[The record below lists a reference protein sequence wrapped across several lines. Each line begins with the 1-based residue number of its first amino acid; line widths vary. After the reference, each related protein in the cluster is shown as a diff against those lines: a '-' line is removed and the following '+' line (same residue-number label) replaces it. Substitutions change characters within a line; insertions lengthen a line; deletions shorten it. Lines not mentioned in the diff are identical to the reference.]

1 MRRSVRSATMRV
13 RVPGARCEMI
23 EPAGLPP
30 GRRIQHCR
38 ERAGM
43 SRRVLGGL
51 IDRSAEWV
59 KAVETG
65 RLQTPRLTMLLR
77 IARALGVDDLAV
89 LTGDDQAVPVQVF
102 TSEPHAAL
110 AAVRAALTGYQV
122 TPAGTA
128 PSVDHLGI
136 RLEQAWAVRHSSP
149 DHRTQLGAVLPGLIG
164 DAQRAVRLHTDA
176 RGARR
181 LLARVYQLTDFYV
194 AYQPAPELVWLVA
207 DRAMREA
214 RDADD
219 PYLIG
224 GSAWALV
231 QALRDSGRW
240 DEAMTVAHDASG
252 LLDLADVPDNWRAMW
267 GALQI
272 EAGYVLARRGRAG
285 EAWGY
290 WDRANDVAE
299 RRPLGYRHA
308 QTSFGR
314 TVMRAHAV
322 TVNVELRQA
331 GEAVRTAES
340 FDSDTIASVPRRSR
354 HLVEVARAHHQ
365 RRDPLAT
372 LTLLDK
378 AQRTAPETASYNNYA
393 RSMALELLDT
403 PPAGFRAEA
412 RDLAARIGVLS

>member
-1 MRRSVRSATMRV
+1 MV
-13 RVPGARCEMI
+13 EL
-23 EPAGLPP
+23 AGLPP
-30 GRRIQHCR
+30 GRRIQHYR

-43 SRRVLGGL
+43 SRKVLGGL

-65 RLQTPRLTMLLR
+65 HLQTPRLNMLLR
-77 IARALGVDDLAV
+77 IARALGVDDLAE
-89 LTGDDQAVPVQVF
+89 LTGDDQAVPVLVF

-110 AAVRAALTGYQV
+110 AAVRSALTSYQI
-122 TPAGTA
+122 TPAGTP
-128 PSVDHLGI
+128 PSLDHVGI
-136 RLEQAWAVRHSSP
+136 PLEQAWQVRHRSP
-149 DHRTQLGAVLPGLIG
+149 DHRTQLGALLPGLIR
-164 DAQRAVRLHTDA
+164 DAQRGTRMHVGGDQRE
-176 RGARR
+176 ARR

-252 LLDLADVPDNWRAMW
+252 LLDLADAPDNWRAMW
-267 GALQI
+267 GALQF

-299 RRPLGYRHA
+299 RLPLGYRHA

-378 AQRTAPETASYNNYA
+378 AQRTAPETASYNTYA

>member
-1 MRRSVRSATMRV
+1 MV
-13 RVPGARCEMI
+13 EL
-23 EPAGLPP
+23 AGLPP
-30 GRRIQHCR
+30 GRRIQHYR

-43 SRRVLGGL
+43 SRKVLGGL

-65 RLQTPRLTMLLR
+65 HLQTPRLNMLLR
-77 IARALGVDDLAV
+77 IARALGVDDLAE
-89 LTGDDQAVPVQVF
+89 LTGDDQAVPVLVF

-110 AAVRAALTGYQV
+110 AAVRSALTSYQI
-122 TPAGTA
+122 TPAGTP
-128 PSVDHLGI
+128 PSLDHLGI
-136 RLEQAWAVRHSSP
+136 RLEQAWQVRHRSP
-149 DHRTQLGAVLPGLIG
+149 DHRTRLGALVPGLIRA
-164 DAQRAVRLHTDA
+164 AQRGTRMHVGGDQRE
-176 RGARR
+176 ARR

-252 LLDLADVPDNWRAMW
+252 LLDLADAPDNWRAMW
-267 GALQI
+267 GALQF

-299 RRPLGYRHA
+299 RLPLGYRHA

-378 AQRTAPETASYNNYA
+378 AQRTAPETASYNTYA

>member
-65 RLQTPRLTMLLR
+65 RLQTPRLNMLLR

-110 AAVRAALTGYQV
+110 AAVRAALT
-122 TPAGTA
+122 
-128 PSVDHLGI
+128 
-136 RLEQAWAVRHSSP
+136 
-149 DHRTQLGAVLPGLIG
+149 GLIG

-231 QALRDSGRW
+231 QALRDAGRW
-240 DEAMTVAHDASG
+240 DEAMTVAHDGAG
-252 LLDLADVPDNWRAMW
+252 LLGPRLDHAPDDWRAMW
-267 GALQI
+267 GALQF
-272 EAGYVLARRGRAG
+272 ETGYVLARRGRAG
-285 EAWGY
+285 EAWAY
-290 WDRANDVAE
+290 WDRADHAAE
-299 RRPLGYRHA
+299 RLPLGYRHV

-314 TVMRAHAV
+314 AVMRAHAV
-322 TVNVELRQA
+322 TVNV
-331 GEAVRTAES
+331 
-340 FDSDTIASVPRRSR
+340 
-354 HLVEVARAHHQ
+354 
-365 RRDPLAT
+365 
-372 LTLLDK
+372 
-378 AQRTAPETASYNNYA
+378 
-393 RSMALELLDT
+393 
-403 PPAGFRAEA
+403 
-412 RDLAARIGVLS
+412 